1 VVLCDTPGFMVGPES
16 EEEGMV
22 KTAGQ
27 LFTIGAQLTVPL
39 VAVVLRKCYGLGAIS
54 MLGGS
59 LKVPFLTV
67 AWPSGEF
74 GPMGLEGFV
83 RLGYRRELEDVEDPD
98 ERQALYEKL
107 VAELYEKGKAL
118 SVASYFEIDDVI
130 DPMQSRELIV
140 KSLRSQTKR

>member
-1 VVLCDTPGFMVGPES
+1 
-16 EEEGMV
+16 MV
-22 KTAGQ
+22 KSAGQ
-27 LFTIGAQLTVPL
+27 LFIAGAQLTVPL
-39 VAVVLRKCYGLGAIS
+39 VTIVLRKFYGLGAMAMS
-54 MLGGS
+54 GGT
-59 LKVPFLTV
+59 LKAPFLTV

-83 RLGYRRELEDVEDPD
+83 RLGYRRELESVDDPD

-107 VAELYEKGKAL
+107 VAELYEKGKAI

-140 KSLRSQTKR
+140 KALRSQSKR